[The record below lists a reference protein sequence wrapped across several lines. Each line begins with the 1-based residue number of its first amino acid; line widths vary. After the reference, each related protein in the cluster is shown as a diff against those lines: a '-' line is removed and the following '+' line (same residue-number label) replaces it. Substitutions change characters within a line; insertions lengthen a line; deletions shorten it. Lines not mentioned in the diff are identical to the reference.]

1 MSRMYLIVVALP
13 VMTKKDRIANKS
25 KKENGI
31 YLQDNLI
38 FAVTLLT
45 RLSVATK
52 IACTHTLKLGEAI
65 CTYHTSCLIL
75 GKIVGRNSS

>member
-1 MSRMYLIVVALP
+1 
-13 VMTKKDRIANKS
+13 MTKKDRIANKS

-52 IACTHTLKLGEAI
+52 IACTHVK
-65 CTYHTSCLIL
+65 
-75 GKIVGRNSS
+75 VGRSHLHISHQLPDFRQNINHL